1 MELPRVEQLREF
13 IALCRSDPSVL
24 QDPSLLFFREYLT
37 SLGAKL
43 PWDSSKSSF
52 MEQHSD
58 AKMSCG
64 SSIDDPDDDI
74 VESDIELQGDVV
86 ELDND
91 PPQKMGDP
99 SIEVTQ
105 EHCDAAQIAKARA
118 MVAISEGRLI
128 EAIDDLTE
136 AILLNPG
143 SAILY
148 ATRAT
153 VFVKLSKP
161 NAAIRD
167 ADAALQ
173 INPDLAKGYKSRGM
187 ARSMIGEWQEAAKDL
202 NLASNLD
209 HDEEISAM
217 LKKVTPNARKIEEHK
232 RKYEGLLKER
242 ERKKAEEATR
252 KEATAAL
259 KDGLGDGE
267 EDWDWFGY

>member
-1 MELPRVEQLREF
+1 MQ
-13 IALCRSDPSVL
+13 
-24 QDPSLLFFREYLT
+24 
-37 SLGAKL
+37 
-43 PWDSSKSSF
+43 SF

-58 AKMSCG
+58 AKMPCG

-74 VESDIELQGDVV
+74 VESDIELEGDVV

-91 PPQKMGDP
+91 LPQKMGDP

-118 MVAISEGRLI
+118 M
-128 EAIDDLTE
+128 AIDDLTE
-136 AILLNPG
+136 AILLNPA

-148 ATRAT
+148 ATRAA

-232 RKYEGLLKER
+232 RKYEGLLEER

-259 KDGLGDGE
+259 KDAGE
-267 EDWDWFGY
+267 TRTSEDSYMVSETGSALSSGKCSSIQT